1 MSGFVYALACEN
13 DTFYIGKTKD
23 LVTRFLKHKQGGS
36 QWTTLNPARS
46 IVDLVNDENDDF
58 YELSK
63 TLQFM
68 QTYGTARVRGGPF
81 AMAKLPDSDLPIIEM
96 LSTELPFEEPRV
108 VAVLAC
114 AENRFFVDSWPLA
127 DLPARFAEHCSDL
140 APCAFTRRFP
150 AHSILE
156 LSLDGPGKFEHLR
169 LTMKTMFRHGMH
181 NVRGSVFCSGEVQM
195 SNAEVKLISRLIRCN
210 VFPARWKPA
219 EDAEELGEHPGH
231 KMTTTEMGVETFV
244 ENEVD

>member
-1 MSGFVYALACEN
+1 MSGFVYALACAD
-13 DTFYIGKTKD
+13 DTFYVGKTKD

-36 QWTTLNPARS
+36 QWTSLHPAES

-63 TLQFM
+63 TLQFIQM
-68 QTYGTARVRGGPF
+68 YGTSRVRGGPF
-81 AMAKLPDSDLPIIEM
+81 AMANLPQSDLPIIEM
-96 LSTELPFEEPRV
+96 LSTELPFDEPRV
-108 VAVLAC
+108 VAVMAC

-127 DLPARFAEHCSDL
+127 DLPARFAEHCSEL

-150 AHSILE
+150 AHSILQ
-156 LSLDGPGKFEHLR
+156 LSMDGPGQFEHLR

-181 NVRGSVFCSGEVQM
+181 NVRGSVFCSGEIQM

-210 VFPARWKPA
+210 VFPARWKSA
-219 EDAEELGEHPGH
+219 DEDVDDNASADRLVDIGI
-231 KMTTTEMGVETFV
+231 KNMLKS
-244 ENEVD
+244 EVD